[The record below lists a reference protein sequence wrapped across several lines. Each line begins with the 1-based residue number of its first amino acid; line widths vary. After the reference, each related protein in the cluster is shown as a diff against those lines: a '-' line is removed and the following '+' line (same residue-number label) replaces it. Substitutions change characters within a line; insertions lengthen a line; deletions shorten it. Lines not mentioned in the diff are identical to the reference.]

1 MTNKLFSLLA
11 AAFVAVSAWAFDPEK
26 DVSLAV
32 KQGTLVVQIP
42 AKVHL
47 KKAFME
53 VALAPGQKGKV
64 SFGKLPPAT
73 GKDELGD
80 AVWHGTQRF
89 PLVAEGVSGTVKLV
103 VTYQPCTEGE
113 GGSCFPPT
121 DRTLSVP
128 ASELPTTKGADKA
141 SDKAPD
147 KAIEAPKV
155 PEAAAAATAV
165 APIAA
170 PAMKAELPAAPQSQ
184 SQDQGRT
191 GLLLSLV
198 LFFLGGISASL
209 TPCVLPMIPITMAII
224 GARGASKGKGLLLG
238 IVLTQGMAV
247 TYTTLG
253 VLAARSGGAFGAFAQ
268 KPAFLI
274 PVSLIFALFALSLFG
289 AFEIKLPDSLAAKL
303 QSSGPR
309 RGFLGAFVMGLILG
323 PLSAPCVGPLI
334 GTAIL
339 DIAAKGLV
347 FEGALKMFLF
357 AQGMG
362 VLFIVGGVAVSAL
375 PKSGDWLIRFKQ
387 FLGLLVFGYAVWN
400 LRLLLPEWTSFA
412 LWTVVLLVAAGV
424 FGAFEAAEGLVGGLR
439 KGVALLCLALG
450 LLLGLKAVETG
461 LDLPLLPRG
470 GAAAQAEAKP
480 ETWMSQDLEGALAR
494 AKAEKKLVLVDI
506 YAEWCAQCKELDH
519 KTWPAPEVDA
529 WIRQNAVAVRIDTD
543 KQRPDLAK
551 KLEVRSYPSVI
562 LLDADGKEL
571 RRILGFQKPEQ
582 MRAWL
587 EGR

>member
-1 MTNKLFSLLA
+1 LFSLLA

-47 KKAFME
+47 KKTFME

-128 ASELPTTKGADKA
+128 ASELPMTKGADKA

-147 KAIEAPKV
+147 KAVEAPKV

-165 APIAA
+165 TPVAA

-184 SQDQGRT
+184 SQGQGRT

-268 KPAFLI
+268 KPGFLI

-412 LWTVVLLVAAGV
+412 LWTVVLLVASGV

-519 KTWPAPEVDA
+519 KTWPAPEVEA

>member
-128 ASELPTTKGADKA
+128 ASELPATKGADKA

-147 KAIEAPKV
+147 KAVEAPKV

-165 APIAA
+165 TPVAA

-268 KPAFLI
+268 KPAFLV

-412 LWTVVLLVAAGV
+412 LWTVVLLVASGV

-519 KTWPAPEVDA
+519 KTWPAPEVEA

>member
-128 ASELPTTKGADKA
+128 ASELPATKGADKA

-147 KAIEAPKV
+147 KAVEAPKV

-165 APIAA
+165 TPVAA

-184 SQDQGRT
+184 SQGQGRT

-268 KPAFLI
+268 KPAFLV

-412 LWTVVLLVAAGV
+412 LWTVVLLVASGV

-519 KTWPAPEVDA
+519 KTWPAPEVEA

>member
-128 ASELPTTKGADKA
+128 ASELPATKGADKA

-147 KAIEAPKV
+147 KVIEAPKV

-165 APIAA
+165 TPVAA

-184 SQDQGRT
+184 SQGQGRT
-191 GLLLSLV
+191 GLLLSLI

-268 KPAFLI
+268 KPAFLV

-412 LWTVVLLVAAGV
+412 LWTVVLLVASGV

>member
-128 ASELPTTKGADKA
+128 ASELPVTKGADKA

-165 APIAA
+165 TPVAA

-184 SQDQGRT
+184 SQGQGRT

-450 LLLGLKAVETG
+450 LLLGLKAVEAG

>member
-128 ASELPTTKGADKA
+128 ASELPATKGADKA

-147 KAIEAPKV
+147 KAVEAPKV

-165 APIAA
+165 TPVAA

-184 SQDQGRT
+184 SQGQGRT

-268 KPAFLI
+268 KPGFLI

-519 KTWPAPEVDA
+519 KTWPAPEVEA

>member
-165 APIAA
+165 TPVAA

-184 SQDQGRT
+184 SQGQGRT
-191 GLLLSLV
+191 GLLLSLI

-268 KPAFLI
+268 KPAFLV

>member
-128 ASELPTTKGADKA
+128 ASELPVTKGADKA

-165 APIAA
+165 APVAA

-184 SQDQGRT
+184 SQGQGRT
-191 GLLLSLV
+191 GLLLSLI

-323 PLSAPCVGPLI
+323 PC
-334 GTAIL
+334 
-339 DIAAKGLV
+339 
-347 FEGALKMFLF
+347 
-357 AQGMG
+357 
-362 VLFIVGGVAVSAL
+362 
-375 PKSGDWLIRFKQ
+375 
-387 FLGLLVFGYAVWN
+387 
-400 LRLLLPEWTSFA
+400 
-412 LWTVVLLVAAGV
+412 
-424 FGAFEAAEGLVGGLR
+424 
-439 KGVALLCLALG
+439 
-450 LLLGLKAVETG
+450 
-461 LDLPLLPRG
+461 PR
-470 GAAAQAEAKP
+470 
-480 ETWMSQDLEGALAR
+480 
-494 AKAEKKLVLVDI
+494 
-506 YAEWCAQCKELDH
+506 
-519 KTWPAPEVDA
+519 PA
-529 WIRQNAVAVRIDTD
+529 
-543 KQRPDLAK
+543 
-551 KLEVRSYPSVI
+551 SV
-562 LLDADGKEL
+562 
-571 RRILGFQKPEQ
+571 P
-582 MRAWL
+582 
-587 EGR
+587 

>member
-128 ASELPTTKGADKA
+128 ASELPVTKGADKA

-147 KAIEAPKV
+147 KAVEAPKV

-184 SQDQGRT
+184 SQGQGRT

-268 KPAFLI
+268 KPAFLV

-412 LWTVVLLVAAGV
+412 LWTVVLLVASGV

-450 LLLGLKAVETG
+450 LLLGLKAVEAG

>member
-128 ASELPTTKGADKA
+128 ASELPATKGADKA

-147 KAIEAPKV
+147 KVIEAPKV

-165 APIAA
+165 APVAA

-184 SQDQGRT
+184 SQGQGRT
-191 GLLLSLV
+191 GLLLSLI

-268 KPAFLI
+268 KPAFLV

-412 LWTVVLLVAAGV
+412 LWTVVLLVASGV

-519 KTWPAPEVDA
+519 KTWPAPEVEA